1 MLPGPPWTDIGEPG
15 AVVNNDCCDVF
26 EGVSP
31 ERHELEDTASNKL
44 NRAMRPI
51 AAGILIA
58 EVTPV
63 SLRLLVRRPSAAVSS
78 GRLLV
83 LGGFLRCTEKQ
94 TRSGAGLYLLK
105 LV

>member
-15 AVVNNDCCDVF
+15 ALVNNDCCDVF

-44 NRAMRPI
+44 NRATRPI

-63 SLRLLVRRPSAAVSS
+63 SLRLIGKTLQRRSFFPC
-78 GRLLV
+78 
-83 LGGFLRCTEKQ
+83 FLSRE
-94 TRSGAGLYLLK
+94 SF
-105 LV
+105 